1 MKPSI
6 QVGDKRFRVLRSRE
20 QLAEDCARVA
30 ASVANSLE
38 GIKRPVFLCMLN
50 GAFVFA
56 ADLLRHIPGDCDVEF
71 IRFSSYN
78 GLSSSGTVEEV
89 IGLKIDLRGRD
100 VVVVEDIIDT
110 GLTMRMLR
118 EELAR
123 RGAASVRLV
132 TMFFK
137 REAFTEHF
145 AIDHVGYEVPNL
157 FIVGYGLDYGGL
169 GRNLPDLYV
178 LDEEDK

>member
-1 MKPSI
+1 MEPRI
-6 QVGDKRFRVLRSRE
+6 EVGGKHFRVLRRRE

-30 ASVANSLE
+30 ASVVRSLTGVE
-38 GIKRPVFLCMLN
+38 RPVFLCMLN

-56 ADLLRHIPGDCDVEF
+56 ADILRHIPGACDVEF
-71 IRFSSYN
+71 IRFSSYD
-78 GLSSSGTVEEV
+78 GLSSSGEVREV
-89 IGLKIDLRGRD
+89 IGLKTDVRGRD
-100 VVVVEDIIDT
+100 VVVLEDIIDT
-110 GLTMRMLR
+110 GLTMRALR

-137 REAFTEHF
+137 REAFTETF
-145 AIDHVGYEVPNL
+145 AVDHVGCEVPNL
-157 FIVGYGLDYGGL
+157 FLIGYGLDYDGL

-178 LDEEDK
+178 LDEEGE

>member
-1 MKPSI
+1 MESSI
-6 QVGDKRFRVLRSRE
+6 QVGDKRFRVLRRRE

-30 ASVANSLE
+30 GTVAVALR
-38 GIKRPVFLCMLN
+38 GVKRPLFLCMLN

-56 ADLLRHIPGDCDVEF
+56 ADLLRHIPGECDVEF
-71 IRFSSYN
+71 IRFSSYE
-78 GLSSSGTVEEV
+78 GLSSSGTVHEV
-89 IGLKIDLRGRD
+89 IGLKTDIRGRD

-118 EELAR
+118 EELSR
-123 RGAASVRLV
+123 RGAASIRLV

-145 AIDHVGYEVPNL
+145 TVDHVGREVPNL

-178 LDEEDK
+178 LDEE